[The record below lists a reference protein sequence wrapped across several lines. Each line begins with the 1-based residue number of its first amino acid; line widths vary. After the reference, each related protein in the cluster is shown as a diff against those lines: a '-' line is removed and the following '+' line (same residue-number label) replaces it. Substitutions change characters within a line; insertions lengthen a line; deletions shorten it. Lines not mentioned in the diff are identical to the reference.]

1 MLVVFLR
8 RHKTDLQR
16 IHCQGS
22 ASPVTTTTVNIASI
36 AMETSLYLRRNISW
50 HGRRRIGK
58 QLLIRHFSQS
68 ICVLLSVG
76 QGDYSYDIKRL

>member
-16 IHCQGS
+16 IRCQGS

-36 AMETSLYLRRNISW
+36 AMETSLYLRRNIL
-50 HGRRRIGK
+50 GMGG
-58 QLLIRHFSQS
+58 
-68 ICVLLSVG
+68 V
-76 QGDYSYDIKRL
+76 KRYQNRKVIVDKTFLVCQDAFYCQ